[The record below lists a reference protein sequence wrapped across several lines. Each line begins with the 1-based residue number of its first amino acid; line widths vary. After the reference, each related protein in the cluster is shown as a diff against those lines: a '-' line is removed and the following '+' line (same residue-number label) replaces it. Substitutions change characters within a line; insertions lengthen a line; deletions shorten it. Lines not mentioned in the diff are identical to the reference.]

1 MTDSVVSLCDG
12 HGCRFRMP
20 VFLRKRQLRQQ
31 QRWQQSVAVAVG
43 AGAGAGAGVA
53 AGAVSAVA
61 IQVITLPSLY
71 LDALPAPL
79 RRFPSA
85 TVVRVGVSL

>member
-1 MTDSVVSLCDG
+1 
-12 HGCRFRMP
+12 MP

-43 AGAGAGAGVA
+43 AGAGAGAGVGVA